1 MANEVHTFDGF
12 DSSADPIFNSEKLSK
27 VLQIMYSK
35 GVYGQISE
43 EHKEYEMIKKMKVG
57 EEVGRSLN
65 FQLQF
70 DFGPSA
76 VGATAVDE
84 YVFKE
89 QDQPT
94 LEEKAAFMKAK
105 GVTLG
110 ISLKLLKRSA
120 KSPKFENPLKVEVD
134 SKAIAS
140 KRLLCGELHKDG
152 SGVYGKIVAH
162 DAGAAN
168 AEIEVTL
175 AADRGGEVRAIEL
188 GDVLSIREGATGGT
202 KGDEVATLK
211 VTDKDRAANTIKGVI
226 SAAVNADD
234 AAGDFVVRKADL
246 DERANGAAPAT
257 DSDKLEAAIVAYENA
272 ETGVSVAGTEF
283 DKLSLNLCGLET
295 LFASDGRK
303 VHDITMS
310 GVTKG
315 TEFAVGGTPIS
326 LDDLYGA
333 FDKVKII
340 NGSKKSK
347 YTQLLAANETL
358 RSMIDGQEQDR
369 RLNSNTDKER
379 GFAGFCYQH
388 NDSKLEMLTTEYVRS
403 DRVWS
408 IPESKE
414 ACIMIGKDYAP
425 VSLGSQKEFMAITGG
440 SRVAGLR
447 RYMEAD
453 MVYISKRPSLALKIS
468 DFTV

>member
-1 MANEVHTFDGF
+1 MASGQNFVGY
-12 DSSADPIFNSEKLSK
+12 DSSADPIFNSERLSQ
-27 VLQIMYSK
+27 VLQIKYSQ

-57 EEVGRSLN
+57 EETGRSLN
-65 FQLQF
+65 FQIQK

-76 VGATAVDE
+76 IGATTVDE

-89 QDQPT
+89 HDQPT

-110 ISLKLLKRSA
+110 ISLKLLKRSK

-134 SKAIAS
+134 SKATAQ

-152 SGVYGKIVAH
+152 SAIYGKIASH
-162 DAGAAN
+162 GTGSDGDT
-168 AEIEVTL
+168 ITITL
-175 AADRGGEVRAIEL
+175 ASGRGGEARAIEI
-188 GDVLSIREGATGGT
+188 GDKLVFKTAAGA
-202 KGDEVATLK
+202 DA
-211 VTDKDRAANTIKGVI
+211 VTNLVDGRVVDKDRIANSV
-226 SAAVNADD
+226 D
-234 AAGDFVVRKADL
+234 VVL
-246 DERANGAAPAT
+246 NGAAVTAN
-257 DSDKLEAAIVAYENA
+257 DLDNDYIFRKSDVDTIPGGAGALAAAVTA
-272 ETGVSVAGTEF
+272 EGAPSGVEF
-283 DKLSLNLCGLET
+283 DKLSLNLCGFET
-295 LFASDGRK
+295 LYADDGRK

-315 TEFAVGGTPIS
+315 TNFAVGGTPIS

-333 FDKVKII
+333 LDKVKII

-358 RSMIDGQEQDR
+358 RSVIDGQEQDR
-369 RLNSNTDKER
+369 RLNSASDKQR
-379 GFAGFCYQH
+379 GFSGFVYTH
-388 NDSKLEMLTTEYVRS
+388 NDSSLEMLTTEYVRD
-403 DRVWS
+403 DRIWS

-414 ACIMIGKDYAP
+414 ACIMVGTDYAP
-425 VSLGSQKEFMAITGG
+425 VELGNQKDFMSISSGNR
-440 SRVAGLR
+440 SAGLR

>member
-1 MANEVHTFDGF
+1 MATNQNFSGF
-12 DSSADPIFNSEKLSK
+12 NSSADPVFNSEKLSK

-65 FQLQF
+65 FQLQL

-76 VGATAVDE
+76 VGATSVEE
-84 YVFKE
+84 YTFKE
-89 QDQPT
+89 FDQPT

-105 GVTLG
+105 GITLG

-134 SKAIAS
+134 SKSTAT

-152 SGVYGKIVAH
+152 TGIYGKVAAV
-162 DAGAAN
+162 DGN
-168 AEIEVTL
+168 VITL
-175 AADRGGEVRAIEL
+175 ADGRGGEARAIEL
-188 GDVLSIREGATGGT
+188 GDKLSVRDGL
-202 KGDEVATLK
+202 GDEKAVIS
-211 VTDKDRAANTIKGVI
+211 VSDKDRAANSITV
-226 SAAVNADD
+226 DD
-234 AAGDFVVRKADL
+234 ATGVLADHYL
-246 DERANGAAPAT
+246 FRAADISDLGQGSTIGGGNLSQDAIIVAAIAAETNPAT
-257 DSDKLEAAIVAYENA
+257 V
-272 ETGVSVAGTEF
+272 EF
-283 DKLSLNLCGLET
+283 DKVSLNLCGFET
-295 LFASDGRK
+295 LFASDGRV
-303 VHDITMS
+303 VHGITMS

-369 RLNSNTDKER
+369 RLNSNSDKER

-408 IPESKE
+408 IPESKD
-414 ACIMIGKDYAP
+414 ACIMVGKDYAP
-425 VSLGSQKEFMAITGG
+425 VTLGSQKEFMAIGAGG
-440 SRVAGLR
+440 QRVAGLR

>member
-1 MANEVHTFDGF
+1 MATGQDFTGYNG
-12 DSSADPIFNSEKLSK
+12 SADPVYNNGDKLSK
-27 VLQIMYSK
+27 VLQIMYSN

-65 FQLQF
+65 FQIQK

-76 VGATAVDE
+76 IGATTVDE
-84 YVFKE
+84 YTFKDH
-89 QDQPT
+89 DQPT
-94 LEEKAAFMKAK
+94 LEEKSAFMKAK

-134 SKAIAS
+134 SKATAS
-140 KRLLCGELHKDG
+140 KRLLCAEIHKDG
-152 SGVYGKIVAH
+152 SAIYGKVASHTTGSDGDEITIV
-162 DAGAAN
+162 
-168 AEIEVTL
+168 L
-175 AADRGGEVRAIEL
+175 AASRGGEARGIEI
-188 GDVLSIREGATGGT
+188 GDKLAVKTSAGADAVTNLAH
-202 KGDEVATLK
+202 VK
-211 VTDKDRAANTIKGVI
+211 VVDKDRAANSINVVLSG
-226 SAAVNADD
+226 AAV
-234 AAGDFVVRKADL
+234 AANDL
-246 DERANGAAPAT
+246 DNDYIFRLSDIDSLPSGATGLAAAVTAEGAPA
-257 DSDKLEAAIVAYENA
+257 
-272 ETGVSVAGTEF
+272 GVEF
-283 DKLSLNLCGLET
+283 DKLSLNLCGFET

-315 TEFAVGGTPIS
+315 TEYAVGGTPIS

-333 FDKVKII
+333 LDKVKII
-340 NGSKKSK
+340 NGGKKSK

-358 RSMIDGQEQDR
+358 RSVIDGQEQDR
-369 RLNSNTDKER
+369 RLNSASDKER
-379 GFAGFCYQH
+379 GFAGFVYTH
-388 NDSKLEMLTTEYVRS
+388 NDSKLEMLTTEFVRS
-403 DRVWS
+403 DRIWS

-414 ACIMIGKDYAP
+414 ACIMVGKDYAP
-425 VSLGSQKEFMAITGG
+425 VELGGQKEFMAISGG

>member
-1 MANEVHTFDGF
+1 MATGQDFSGYN
-12 DSSADPIFNSEKLSK
+12 SSADPIYNSEKLSK

-65 FQLQF
+65 FQIQK
-70 DFGPSA
+70 DFGPA
-76 VGATAVDE
+76 AIGATSVDE
-84 YVFKE
+84 YTFKDH
-89 QDQPT
+89 DQPT

-134 SKAIAS
+134 SKATAS
-140 KRLLCGELHKDG
+140 KRLLCAELHKDG
-152 SGVYGKIVAH
+152 SAVYGKTASHTTGNIGDEIV
-162 DAGAAN
+162 
-168 AEIEVTL
+168 ITL
-175 AADRGGEVRAIEL
+175 ASGRGGEARGIEL
-188 GDVLSIREGATGGT
+188 GDILVSYDVAGA
-202 KGDEVATLK
+202 DSVASLELK
-211 VTDKDRAANTIKGVI
+211 VTDKDRTANTITALVSGANVG
-226 SAAVNADD
+226 ANALD
-234 AAGDFVVRKADL
+234 GDYLFRKADL
-246 DERANGAAPAT
+246 TSIAAA
-257 DSDKLEAAIVAYENA
+257 SKVAAIAAAADANNKA
-272 ETGVSVAGTEF
+272 ETGASVAGVEF
-283 DKLSLNLCGLET
+283 DKLSLNLCGFET

-315 TEFAVGGTPIS
+315 TNYAVGGTPIS

-333 FDKVKII
+333 LDKVKII

-358 RSMIDGQEQDR
+358 RSVIDGQEQDR
-369 RLNSNTDKER
+369 RLNSASDKER
-379 GFAGFCYQH
+379 GFAGFVYTH
-388 NDSKLEMLTTEYVRS
+388 NDSKLEMLTTEFVRS
-403 DRVWS
+403 DRIWS
-408 IPESKE
+408 IPESQE
-414 ACIMIGKDYAP
+414 ACIMVGKDYSP
-425 VSLGSQKEFMAITGG
+425 VELGGQKEFMAISGG
-440 SRVAGLR
+440 SRVAGVR

-468 DFTV
+468 DFVV

>member
-1 MANEVHTFDGF
+1 MASGQNFDGF
-12 DSSADPIFNSEKLSK
+12 NSAADPVYNSERLSK

-57 EEVGRSLN
+57 EEVGRSMN
-65 FQLQF
+65 FQIQK

-76 VGATAVDE
+76 IGATTSDE
-84 YVFKE
+84 YTFKDF
-89 QDQPT
+89 DQPT
-94 LEEKAAFMKAK
+94 LEEKSAFFKAK
-105 GVTLG
+105 SVTLG

-120 KSPKFENPLKVEVD
+120 KSPKFENPLKIEVD
-134 SKAIAS
+134 SKATAS

-152 SGVYGKIVAH
+152 TAIYGKVASH
-162 DAGAAN
+162 DVGN
-168 AEIEVTL
+168 IDDEIEVVL
-175 AADRGGEVRAIEL
+175 EAGRGGESRAIEL
-188 GDVLSIREGATGGT
+188 GDLLVVKAVGGA
-202 KGDEVATLK
+202 DAVASLELK
-211 VTDKDRAANTIKGVI
+211 VVDKDRAANSV
-226 SAAVNADD
+226 DC
-234 AAGDFVVRKADL
+234 VVLGANVTANDL
-246 DERANGAAPAT
+246 DGAFVFRKSDIDSLPAGAT
-257 DSDKLEAAIVAYENA
+257 GIAEAIAA
-272 ETGVSVAGTEF
+272 EASPAGVDF

-295 LFASDGRK
+295 LYASDGRK

-425 VSLGSQKEFMAITGG
+425 VSLGSQKEFMAISGG

>member
-1 MANEVHTFDGF
+1 MA
-12 DSSADPIFNSEKLSK
+12 
-27 VLQIMYSK
+27 
-35 GVYGQISE
+35 
-43 EHKEYEMIKKMKVG
+43 
-57 EEVGRSLN
+57 
-65 FQLQF
+65 
-70 DFGPSA
+70 
-76 VGATAVDE
+76 
-84 YVFKE
+84 
-89 QDQPT
+89 
-94 LEEKAAFMKAK
+94 
-105 GVTLG
+105 
-110 ISLKLLKRSA
+110 
-120 KSPKFENPLKVEVD
+120 
-134 SKAIAS
+134 
-140 KRLLCGELHKDG
+140 G
-152 SGVYGKIVAH
+152 SI
-162 DAGAAN
+162 
-168 AEIEVTL
+168 
-175 AADRGGEVRAIEL
+175 
-188 GDVLSIREGATGGT
+188 
-202 KGDEVATLK
+202 
-211 VTDKDRAANTIKGVI
+211 
-226 SAAVNADD
+226 
-234 AAGDFVVRKADL
+234 
-246 DERANGAAPAT
+246 
-257 DSDKLEAAIVAYENA
+257 
-272 ETGVSVAGTEF
+272 AGTEF
-283 DKLSLNLCGLET
+283 DKLSLNLCGFET
-295 LFASDGRK
+295 LFASDGRV
-303 VHDITMS
+303 VHGITMS

-315 TEFAVGGTPIS
+315 TEFPVGGTPIS

-425 VSLGSQKEFMAITGG
+425 VSLGSQKEFMAISGG
-440 SRVAGLR
+440 NRIAGLR

>member
-134 SKAIAS
+134 AKAIAS

-152 SGVYGKIVAH
+152 TGVYGKI
-162 DAGAAN
+162 AGVDGDV
-168 AEIEVTL
+168 ITL
-175 AADRGGEVRAIEL
+175 EADRGGEVRAIEL
-188 GDVLSIREGATGGT
+188 GDILSLRLVDGSEVVNGGT
-202 KGDEVATLK
+202 VK
-211 VTDKDRAANTIKGVI
+211 VTDKDRAANSITV
-226 SAAVNADD
+226 AAIGGA
-234 AAGDFVVRKADL
+234 AAGQYVVRKADL
-246 DERANGAAPAT
+246 DERDAEAGTAATTNA
-257 DSDKLEAAIVAYENA
+257 KVAAAIDAYEKA
-272 ETGVSVAGTEF
+272 ETGLSSGGGAGNVVDTEF

-303 VHDITMS
+303 VHDIKMS

-425 VSLGSQKEFMAITGG
+425 VSLGSQKEFMAIAGG